1 MLVPA
6 GLVHSGAQTRGLP
19 EQPVVPAALKA
30 SRAPLDAAAYTTPLA
45 TAGESEPLTLA
56 AVHKRVPAV
65 LRAYSVLPLVSGTY
79 TTPLATAGEATISE
93 PVLKVHNGLQADAP
107 QPAAYS
113 AAKPRATPT

>member
-19 EQPVVPAALKA
+19 EQPAVATALKA
-30 SRAPLDAAAYTTPLA
+30 YSAPPDAAAYTTPLA
-45 TAGESEPLTLA
+45 TAGESKPSTLA
-56 AVHKRVPAV
+56 AVHKRVPVV

-93 PVLKVHNGLQADAP
+93 PVLNVH
-107 QPAAYS
+107 S
-113 AAKPRATPT
+113 